1 MSGEEQLVSLEVAKI
16 RTDGGTQVREQ
27 IDGLL
32 VEEYAERM
40 HSEDVFPPIV
50 VFFDGQDYWLADGF
64 HRFQAHSQLRH
75 PTVECRLL
83 QGTRRDAVLFA
94 LKANNAHGLRRTS
107 ADKRHAVKLVL
118 ADEEWSKRSDRWIA
132 DVCGVGRDL
141 VGEIRR
147 ELSDSDSSPKE
158 GDLRVGQDG
167 KLRQAGRTAREA
179 DPPTGDRVEVA
190 LRAAERFD
198 RCLVALKKLAMSV
211 EQLALVPGGHYLLT
225 LRLDDFRT
233 NLRLSANYLTA
244 MRPSRRCDLCGG
256 DGCQFCSQLGWVCTG
271 VEKCG

>member
-132 DVCGVGRDL
+132 DVCGFEEAGDVGGA
-141 VGEIRR
+141 VGPR
-147 ELSDSDSSPKE
+147 
-158 GDLRVGQDG
+158 
-167 KLRQAGRTAREA
+167 AGRPLSA
-179 DPPTGDRVEVA
+179 DPPPGRFPHEPTSVGQLPDGDAAVEA
-190 LRAAERFD
+190 L
-198 RCLVALKKLAMSV
+198 
-211 EQLALVPGGHYLLT
+211 
-225 LRLDDFRT
+225 
-233 NLRLSANYLTA
+233 
-244 MRPSRRCDLCGG
+244 
-256 DGCQFCSQLGWVCTG
+256 
-271 VEKCG
+271 